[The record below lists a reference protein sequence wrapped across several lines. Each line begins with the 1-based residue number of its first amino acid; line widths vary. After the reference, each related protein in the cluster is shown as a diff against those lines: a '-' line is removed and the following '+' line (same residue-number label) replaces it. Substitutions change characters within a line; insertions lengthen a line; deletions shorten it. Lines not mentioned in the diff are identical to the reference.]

1 MGVVPLF
8 PEANSSPRSGRGLP
22 PAVTAAAPAT
32 DLPPVTGGR
41 RGEYALG
48 DIARQ
53 LRMAHLGTRTI
64 IAKLRALAAHDR
76 MPLPRTPRVI
86 EGKPVHGPDSIYRL
100 SRWDAGE
107 FDAWLDGRSPT
118 SPAGAPAILAT
129 PIRED
134 MRRRAAQLA
143 GAA

>member
-1 MGVVPLF
+1 MGVVQLF
-8 PEANSSPRSGRGLP
+8 PEANPSPRHGRGAPRL
-22 PAVTAAAPAT
+22 AIVAAPAT

-48 DIARQ
+48 DVARQ
-53 LRMAHLGTRTI
+53 LRMSHLGTRTI
-64 IAKLRALAAHDR
+64 IAKLRALAQHEQ

-86 EGKPVHGPDSIYRL
+86 DGKPVRGPDCIYRL

-107 FDAWLDGRSPT
+107 FDAWLEGSSPT
-118 SPAGAPAILAT
+118 SPAGAPAVLAA

-134 MRRRAAQLA
+134 MRRRAAQIA
-143 GAA
+143 GVA